1 MTSADPQDPQETGQP
16 EEESQPEEPLLY
28 CISFDRLAELNRSAV
43 ALVAERRGPSCP
55 SLAKPIQE
63 LTNPRELVQEIA
75 KFSAEDEGFIR
86 TTMGIQEI
94 VFRTLLARRNQ
105 PTLLTDLHHELTER
119 WSTPIRPINITEDGL
134 RRIMEADDFYGFA
147 RVSP

>member
-1 MTSADPQDPQETGQP
+1 MTSADPQDLQESGQP
-16 EEESQPEEPLLY
+16 EEESPPEEPLFY
-28 CISFDRLAELNRSAV
+28 RISFDRLAELNRSAI

-63 LTNPRELVQEIA
+63 LTNPRQLVDEIA
-75 KFSAEDEGFIR
+75 KFSAGDEGFIR
-86 TTMGIQEI
+86 ATMGIQEI

-105 PTLLTDLHHELTER
+105 PTLLTDLHYELTER

-134 RRIMEADDFYGFA
+134 RRIMEGDDFYGFA
-147 RVSP
+147 RVVT

>member
-1 MTSADPQDPQETGQP
+1 MTSADLQDPEESAQP

-28 CISFDRLAELNRSAV
+28 RISFDRLAELNRSAI

-63 LTNPRELVQEIA
+63 LTNLRQLVDEIA
-75 KFSAEDEGFIR
+75 KFSAADEGFIR

-105 PTLLTDLHHELTER
+105 PTSLTDLHYELTER
-119 WSTPIRPINITEDGL
+119 WSTPIRPINITEEGL
-134 RRIMEADDFYGFA
+134 RRIMDRDDFYGFA
-147 RVSP
+147 RVVT